1 MVVGKAANSF
11 MKNLNILILFSY
23 YQTKDFNFYLHY
35 TQKKAELKSG
45 NGTVVMG
52 KTK

>member
-23 YQTKDFNFYLHY
+23 YQTKDFKFLPSLYPEEGW
-35 TQKKAELKSG
+35 T
-45 NGTVVMG
+45 
-52 KTK
+52 